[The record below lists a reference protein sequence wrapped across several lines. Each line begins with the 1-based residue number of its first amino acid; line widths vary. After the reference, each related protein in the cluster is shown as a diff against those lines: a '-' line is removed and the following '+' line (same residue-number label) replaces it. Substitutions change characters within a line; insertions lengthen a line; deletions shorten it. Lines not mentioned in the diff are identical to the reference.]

1 MNKFTRLLSVF
12 LVIAVTSSLCV
23 QSQELKKVDK
33 FFKTEFYKND
43 EMISK
48 KEFIAQL
55 KTNKKATKHWNSSR
69 TYNTLSWI
77 SLAAE
82 TSFAVWN
89 LTDGKEKNKTATT
102 GVYSSFAALLIFDII
117 SNLQEKKAIKK
128 YNDGIKNGKKITF
141 KPSQKGLGVVM
152 TF

>member
-1 MNKFTRLLSVF
+1 MNKFIGLATF
-12 LVIAVTSSLCV
+12 YLVIALTSSQQI

-43 EMISK
+43 ERVSK

-55 KTNKKATKHWNSSR
+55 KTNKKASKHWKSSR

-77 SLAAE
+77 SLTAE
-82 TSFAVWN
+82 TSFAIWN

-117 SNLQEKKAIKK
+117 SNLQEKKAIEK
-128 YNDGIKNGKKITF
+128 YNEGVKSDKKITL
-141 KPSQKGLGVVM
+141 KPSNKGFGIVM
-152 TF
+152 QF